1 MFPWCYT
8 EQSALCVYVVDVQFQ
23 ALFFFFFLNS
33 DYDLLSVLSVGKCMT
48 VVLKNKNKYTIMLQ
62 VPIIA
67 M

>member
-23 ALFFFFFLNS
+23 ALFFLKNS

-48 VVLKNKNKYTIMLQ
+48 VVLKNKNKNTIMLQ
-62 VPIIA
+62 VKIIA

>member
-23 ALFFFFFLNS
+23 ALFFFKKNS

-48 VVLKNKNKYTIMLQ
+48 IVLKNKNKYTIMLQ

>member
-23 ALFFFFFLNS
+23 ALFFFKNS

-48 VVLKNKNKYTIMLQ
+48 VVLKNKNKNTIMLQ
-62 VPIIA
+62 VKIIA

>member
-23 ALFFFFFLNS
+23 ALLFFFFNA

-48 VVLKNKNKYTIMLQ
+48 VVLKKINKYTIMLQ

>member
-23 ALFFFFFLNS
+23 ALFFFFLNS

-48 VVLKNKNKYTIMLQ
+48 VVLKNKNKNTIMLQ

>member
-23 ALFFFFFLNS
+23 TLFFFLNS

-48 VVLKNKNKYTIMLQ
+48 VVLKNKNKNTIMLQ

>member
-1 MFPWCYT
+1 MFPWCCT

-23 ALFFFFFLNS
+23 TLFFFLNS